1 MENRC
6 LVRRSK
12 VLKSTSFATKESAF
26 MVLNYSQFNNNLV
39 AAFTT
44 NGAEQLVLPQFSLVL
59 RMLKNTFTIFPVSS
73 QGFRCLD
80 HTDIFFFFLPFQGQN
95 DRNNIKLT
103 CTRGFRWI
111 AGSTSNDS
119 IRRPGRNQ
127 G

>member
-1 MENRC
+1 
-6 LVRRSK
+6 
-12 VLKSTSFATKESAF
+12 

-59 RMLKNTFTIFPVSS
+59 RMLKIHLLY
-73 QGFRCLD
+73 FRCLPRGSD
-80 HTDIFFFFLPFQGQN
+80 AYTIPISIFVLPFQGQN

>member
-1 MENRC
+1 
-6 LVRRSK
+6 
-12 VLKSTSFATKESAF
+12 

-80 HTDIFFFFLPFQGQN
+80 HANIFFFFGHFKEQRRISL
-95 DRNNIKLT
+95 
-103 CTRGFRWI
+103 
-111 AGSTSNDS
+111 DS
-119 IRRPGRNQ
+119 R
-127 G
+127 

>member
-73 QGFRCLD
+73 
-80 HTDIFFFFLPFQGQN
+80 
-95 DRNNIKLT
+95 
-103 CTRGFRWI
+103 
-111 AGSTSNDS
+111 
-119 IRRPGRNQ
+119 
-127 G
+127 

>member
-1 MENRC
+1 
-6 LVRRSK
+6 
-12 VLKSTSFATKESAF
+12 

-80 HTDIFFFFLPFQGQN
+80 HTDIYLFFYHFKAKMTG
-95 DRNNIKLT
+95 T
-103 CTRGFRWI
+103 
-111 AGSTSNDS
+111 TSN
-119 IRRPGRNQ
+119 
-127 G
+127 